1 MSVHFTFLFFI
12 CLPNTPDW
20 WLPSLSRHQNHLE
33 GLNTHIAG
41 PFPSFWFSECGVRL
55 GNLHFEWVDAESLS
69 WGPHFE
75 KHYPTSSGNSQCRH
89 LTISYRWT
97 DPIQHLGQMLKLGPR
112 GKLIQLF
119 LSGMKQRVIDDIL
132 DKKIKIRKSSS
143 ELEKRA
149 KPTRKDLKGL
159 NVKYGI

>member
-1 MSVHFTFLFFI
+1 
-12 CLPNTPDW
+12 
-20 WLPSLSRHQNHLE
+20 
-33 GLNTHIAG
+33 
-41 PFPSFWFSECGVRL
+41 
-55 GNLHFEWVDAESLS
+55 
-69 WGPHFE
+69 
-75 KHYPTSSGNSQCRH
+75 
-89 LTISYRWT
+89 
-97 DPIQHLGQMLKLGPR
+97 MLKLGPR